1 MATVEFTTSHIQLTY
16 LETGHVH
23 VRRGS
28 EERAIEKLSAPAPQD
43 VQLLE
48 GKLLQVLPL
57 DGRGRLQQRRAS

>member
-1 MATVEFTTSHIQLTY
+1 MATVEFTTSHITY
-16 LETGHVH
+16 LETGHVL

-28 EERAIEKLSAPAPQD
+28 KERAIEELSAPAAQD